1 MLLAPSEGGDWRVAA
16 LLSTQSVIDRPLGAV
31 GVKAG

>member
-1 MLLAPSEGGDWRVAA
+1 MLLAPSEGGEWRVA